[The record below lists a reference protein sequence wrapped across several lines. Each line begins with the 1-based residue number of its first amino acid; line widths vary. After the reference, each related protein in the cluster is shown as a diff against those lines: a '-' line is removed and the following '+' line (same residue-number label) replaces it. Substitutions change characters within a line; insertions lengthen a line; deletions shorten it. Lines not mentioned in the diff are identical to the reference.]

1 MDQGIVKRALSGDLD
16 DVVFVKDQRF
26 GFSVPTTC
34 EGVPDSILQPRQ
46 TWNDKKKFDNV
57 ADLLARMFIEN
68 FEQYKDGCSDEVM
81 SSSPI
86 VLG

>member
-1 MDQGIVKRALSGDLD
+1 MCIRDR
-16 DVVFVKDQRF
+16 
-26 GFSVPTTC
+26 
-34 EGVPDSILQPRQ
+34 

-68 FEQYKDGCSDEVM
+68 FEQYKEGVSDEVM

-86 VLG
+86 VLGSQ